1 MKAWTLAILSIAFCA
16 TRLASASVTS
26 VGLTEEKIRLSKV
39 GRLHYDDLSDDE
51 KLQLFQKYVTDT
63 QRMVG
68 DCNDVPVWVGKA
80 CNNWSVTQTSNALYH
95 VLHSDSTRPQV

>member
-1 MKAWTLAILSIAFCA
+1 MVATESRMRAWTLAILSIAFCA
-16 TRLASASVTS
+16 TRLASVSATS

-63 QRMVG
+63 QRSVS
-68 DCNDVPVWVGKA
+68 DC
-80 CNNWSVTQTSNALYH
+80 LYESEKH
-95 VLHSDSTRPQV
+95 ATTDL